1 MWKFQ
6 RTKSPFQRFN
16 IMTQIETITYKLP
29 AYWASYLINGDS
41 SGLEESE
48 LQTVDSFLQREGEPS
63 FVDCGEQYFSHSN
76 DATTLGGDV
85 CDYVA
90 HVIHH
95 ERCATDIDHALRCT
109 CERERIWDLRQEKIQ
124 ANN

>member
-1 MWKFQ
+1 
-6 RTKSPFQRFN
+6 
-16 IMTQIETITYKLP
+16 MTQIETITYKLP
-29 AYWASYLINGDS
+29 AYWASYLINGDA
-41 SGLEESE
+41 SGFDIANTPDNPNAGDDE
-48 LQTVDSFLQREGEPS
+48 LATIDSFLQSEGEPN
-63 FVDCGEQYFSHSN
+63 FVDCGEQYFSWTN

-109 CERERIWDLRQEKIQ
+109 CDREKAWDLRQEKIQ
-124 ANN
+124 ANK

>member
-1 MWKFQ
+1 MKH
-6 RTKSPFQRFN
+6 K
-16 IMTQIETITYKLP
+16 YK
-29 AYWASYLINGDS
+29 IGDFVQLKKHCKDRNRIAMV
-41 SGLEESE
+41 GK
-48 LQTVDSFLQREGEPS
+48 TAGHYGVFIAFVDS
-63 FVDCGEQYFSHSN
+63 GEQYFSHSN

>member
-1 MWKFQ
+1 MAH
-6 RTKSPFQRFN
+6 
-16 IMTQIETITYKLP
+16 IVTITYKLP

-48 LQTVDSFLQREGEPS
+48 LQTVDSFLQANKDPH

-76 DATTLGGDV
+76 DATKLGGDV

-90 HVIHH
+90 HIIRKA
-95 ERCATDIDHALRCT
+95 E
-109 CERERIWDLRQEKIQ
+109 
-124 ANN
+124 